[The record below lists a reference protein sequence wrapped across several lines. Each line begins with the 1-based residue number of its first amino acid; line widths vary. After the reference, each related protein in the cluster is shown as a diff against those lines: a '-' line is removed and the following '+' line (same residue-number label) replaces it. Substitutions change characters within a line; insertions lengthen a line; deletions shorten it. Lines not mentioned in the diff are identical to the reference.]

1 MKGMGRQSIQ
11 RLSTS
16 SNDRRINSR
25 NAGASESIV
34 VVVVVDLHYCV
45 SSERLQSEY
54 NCIIVT
60 PDMCVS

>member
-1 MKGMGRQSIQ
+1 MTGESTVETLE
-11 RLSTS
+11 RLKV
-16 SNDRRINSR
+16 
-25 NAGASESIV
+25 IV
-34 VVVVVDLHYCV
+34 VVVVVDLHYCL